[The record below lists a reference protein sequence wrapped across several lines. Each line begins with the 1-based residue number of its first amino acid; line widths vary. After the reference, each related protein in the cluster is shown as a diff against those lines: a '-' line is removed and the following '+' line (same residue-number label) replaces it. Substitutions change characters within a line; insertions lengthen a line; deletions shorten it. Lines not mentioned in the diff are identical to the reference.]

1 MRDSRTT
8 GCARHVGRVGAL
20 AVALG
25 IGSAIAVPAPVWAE
39 PDTGGSDTSQTDSSS
54 GPSDGSGTSDGSAT
68 SDSSTQDP
76 TSGATPAADP
86 TPAEPD
92 PPTAASAPTSERPA
106 LRSATPKKKPRT
118 VAGPRR
124 TARIATAPVPEV
136 SAEPVAPTVLRA
148 ADPAPVTTPM
158 IAAATVSNPTP
169 QSVPEPTL
177 PTPAKVISTVL
188 SALAAPLHGSR
199 SGATVEFPGL
209 WVLLA
214 AARRQLGL
222 SPAPT
227 AASAP
232 AAMTVAA
239 ATNIAPVLG
248 DPVLGNPD
256 PTTGAVNGRVVAT
269 DPEGARLTYA
279 LLTRPTEG
287 GLTFSSTGVFTYTP
301 TAAQRVR
308 AGLTSMPD
316 AVFTVTVSD
325 GTTAK
330 VVATVAVPVDPTPVQ
345 LLDPIPTGDR
355 PGAVAATNS
364 RAYLVNSAAGTVTV
378 INTID
383 GTVVST
389 IPVGTNPVAV
399 VVKADGRTAY
409 VADAGNRSIA
419 VINTATNTVRRQI
432 ALRFTPTALAI
443 SPSGGALYIGNATG
457 KMAKLS
463 TSTNRIAAWIAN
475 TSGTTS
481 MTVSPNGKRV
491 YATTPTGIAVYTT
504 SSWTNSAKLLAG
516 TADSSVIAVSRDSAA
531 VYAVTGG
538 TTVRVL
544 TSTGA
549 ATGTEFHTAGAVTG
563 ATVHKDGTLLFL
575 TTTDGDLQVYD
586 TRTHTPQTTLH
597 TAAGALAASPDGM
610 QLYLTDAAAGVLH
623 VVSLVPDNQ
632 RPEVA
637 APTGTGD
644 PVTGKVTGS
653 TGVTDADG
661 DRLTITVLTKPS
673 KGTIAFGPD
682 GTFTYTPTATARHL
696 AAADTAPLSA
706 LTDTVTITV
715 DDGRRGVVQQTIT
728 IAIVPANVDPTVKVT
743 VGKPNSSTGVITGTV
758 KATDA
763 NGDRIYY
770 DGTTATL
777 KGTLV
782 VGADGRF
789 TYTPTTTARHAAAT
803 ADPSA
808 RTETFTITVDDGHG
822 GVLAVPVTMA
832 ISPRNSAPTAA
843 SITGLD
849 TDFATGRVTGA
860 LSVTDADLDPL
871 RFTVP
876 TGPTRGS
883 VVLHT
888 DGTFSY
894 TPSAA
899 ARAVGTST
907 DSFTVRIDDGHGAT
921 QTLTVSV
928 TVAAS
933 APGDDLPVAGTITY
947 ATNSITGVVTG
958 QIQVSDSSPLS
969 YLFASATP
977 TSGTLTVNQGTGAF
991 VFTPNT
997 VARYRAWFTPEED
1010 TLSFTVSALDGTHGI
1025 PVDVSVPISAVHP
1038 DVDGTLTLAELRNL
1052 ALTGHVDIGRN
1063 KEGKIRNIDGTFTV
1077 DTVTDPTSAAALLN
1091 RVSTLLG
1098 IPAGFARAGDITVS
1112 TNDFGSVFYRLS
1124 PKVNGLRVLG
1134 SELVLS
1140 TDSSGTVTGLIS
1152 NYDPAITAV
1161 STVPI
1166 GTVDRASKVIDLL
1179 KADVVSDLGG
1189 SPSQATRDAFLATLH
1204 FDTELV
1210 VYHEDLNNPPQLA
1223 WHVHV
1228 TSAPDS
1234 AYPSVGVRYIV
1245 AANGTKPGAIISE
1258 FASAQH
1264 ALAPVRS
1271 SGTDQLGK
1279 VRTVMAAN
1287 TGSSIVL
1294 TDAGRNITTYATT
1307 YQSTWSGLPSIPGS
1321 VVGYTTSWLR
1331 SAVSAQAN
1339 MIRVFD
1345 YYTDVLGR
1353 NSFDDNG
1360 AEIKMSIDYN
1370 PGGVSASGWRNAAW
1384 TGSVMVFGDAGST
1397 QAALD
1402 LVAHEYTH
1410 AVVQYVNGLAYLG
1423 ESGAM
1428 NESYADIMGAL
1439 IENKTGTARWLFAE
1453 DAYGNPYRNM
1463 ADPSDYRQPEHYGN
1477 LLVDPCGCNAND
1489 DFDYVHSNSGIMNF
1503 AAYQMMEA
1511 TRDQVSGEQWARV
1524 FYDSLY
1530 RLPSTAKF
1538 VDARYAIISSARAQG
1553 LGSAQ
1558 IEAIKTAFDAVG
1570 IRADEPA

>member
-1 MRDSRTT
+1 MGDSRTT

-25 IGSAIAVPAPVWAE
+25 IGSAIAVPAPAWAD
-39 PDTGGSDTSQTDSSS
+39 PDPGGADTSQTDTSQT
-54 GPSDGSGTSDGSAT
+54 DTTSDT
-68 SDSSTQDP
+68 SSPDP
-76 TSGATPAADP
+76 TSPPTPAADS
-86 TPAEPD
+86 TAIEPD
-92 PPTAASAPTSERPA
+92 PPSTASTPAFERPS
-106 LRSATPKKKPRT
+106 LRSVAPKKKPRT
-118 VAGPRR
+118 VATPRR
-124 TARIATAPVPEV
+124 TARIAAAPQPEV
-136 SAEPVAPTVLRA
+136 PAEVATPTALRA
-148 ADPAPVTTPM
+148 VAAEQPEPTAGPM
-158 IAAATVSNPTP
+158 ITAVTVSSPAP
-169 QSVPEPTL
+169 QSVPKPTL
-177 PTPAKVISTVL
+177 PTPAKVITTVL
-188 SALAAPLHGSR
+188 SALVAPFEGSS
-199 SGATVEFPGL
+199 SGTAVEFPGL

-222 SPAPT
+222 SPTPT
-227 AASAP
+227 AASAA
-232 AAMTVAA
+232 AAMTVASA
-239 ATNIAPVLG
+239 TTNIAPVLG
-248 DPVLGNPD
+248 APALGDPD
-256 PTTGAVNGRVVAT
+256 PTTGAVSGRVVAT

-279 LLTRPTEG
+279 VLTRPAEG
-287 GLTFSSTGVFTYTP
+287 TLTFSSTGVFTYTP

-308 AGLTSMPD
+308 AGLTGIPD
-316 AVFTVTVSD
+316 ALFTVTVSD
-325 GTTAK
+325 GTTDK
-330 VVATVAVPVDPTPVQ
+330 VIASVAVPIDPTPVH
-345 LLDPIPTGDR
+345 LLDPVPTGGR
-355 PGAVAATNS
+355 PGAVAATDS

-378 INTID
+378 VNTLD

-389 IPVGTNPVAV
+389 IPVGTNPVAI

-409 VADAGNRSIA
+409 VADAGSRSIA
-419 VINTATNTVRRQI
+419 VIDTATNTVRRQI
-432 ALRFTPTALAI
+432 ALSFTPTALAI
-443 SPSGGALYIGNATG
+443 SPSGGAVYIGNATG

-463 TSTNRIAAWIAN
+463 TSTNRIGAWIGN
-475 TSGTTS
+475 TSGATS
-481 MTVSPNGKRV
+481 LIVSPNGKRV
-491 YATTPTGIAVYTT
+491 YATTPAGIAVYTT

-516 TADSSVIAVSRDSAA
+516 SADSTAIAVSRDSAA
-531 VYAVTGG
+531 VYTVTGG
-538 TTVRVL
+538 TTVHVL
-544 TSTGA
+544 TSAGA
-549 ATGTEFHTAGAVTG
+549 PTGTEFGAAGTVAG
-563 ATVHKDGTLLFL
+563 ATVNKDGSLLFL
-575 TTTDGDLQVYD
+575 ATADGDLEVYD
-586 TRTHTPQTTLH
+586 TRTLSLQTTLH
-597 TAAGALAASPDGM
+597 TGAGSLAASPDGM
-610 QLYLTDAAAGVLH
+610 QLYLTDADAGALR
-623 VVSLVPDNQ
+623 VVSVVPANL
-632 RPEVA
+632 RPAVA

-644 PVTGKVTGS
+644 PVTGQVTGS

-661 DRLTITVLTKPS
+661 DPLTITVLTKPT
-673 KGTIAFGPD
+673 KGTIAFRAD
-682 GTFTYTPTATARHL
+682 GTFTYTPTATARHN

-728 IAIVPANVDPTVKVT
+728 VAVVPANTAPTVKVT
-743 VGKPNSSTGVITGTV
+743 VGTPNSATGVITGTV

-782 VGADGRF
+782 VGADGKF
-789 TYTPTTTARHAAAT
+789 SYTPTVTARHAAAT
-803 ADPSA
+803 ADPTA
-808 RTETFTITVDDGHG
+808 KTETVSITVDDGHG
-822 GVLAVPVTMA
+822 GVLAVPVTLT

-843 SITGLD
+843 SLTGLN

-860 LSVTDADLDPL
+860 LSVSDSDLDPL
-871 RFTVP
+871 SFTVP
-876 TGPTRGS
+876 AGPTRGS
-883 VVLHT
+883 VVLNA
-888 DGTFSY
+888 DGTFGY

-899 ARAVGTST
+899 ARAAGTST

-933 APGDDLPVAGTITY
+933 TPGDDLPVAGTVTY

-969 YLFASATP
+969 YLIASATP

-991 VFTPNT
+991 TFTPNT
-997 VARYRAWFTPEED
+997 VARYRAWFTPDED
-1010 TLSFTVSALDGTHGI
+1010 ALHFTVSALDGAHGI
-1025 PVDVSVPISAVHP
+1025 PVDISVPISAVHP

-1063 KEGKIRNIDGTFTV
+1063 AAGKIRNIDGIFTV
-1077 DTVTDPTSAAALLN
+1077 DTVTDATSAAAVLN

-1098 IPAGFARAGDITVS
+1098 IPAGFAHAGDITVS

-1152 NYDPAITAV
+1152 NYDPAVTAV

-1166 GTVDRASKVIDLL
+1166 GSVDRASKVIDLI

-1189 SPSQATRDAFLATLH
+1189 NPSQATRDAFLSTLH

-1210 VYHEDLNNPPQLA
+1210 IYHEDLNNNPQLA
-1223 WHVHV
+1223 WRVNV
-1228 TSAPDS
+1228 TSATDS

-1245 AANGTKPGAIISE
+1245 AANGTKPGTIISE

-1294 TDAGRNITTYATT
+1294 TDAERNITTYATK
-1307 YQSTWSGLPSIPGS
+1307 YQSTWSGLPSIPGN

-1345 YYTDVLGR
+1345 YYTGVLGR
-1353 NSFDDNG
+1353 NSFDDDG
-1360 AEIKMSIDYN
+1360 AAIMLSIDYN
-1370 PGGVSASGWRNAAW
+1370 PSGVSASGWRNAAW

-1410 AVVQYVNGLAYLG
+1410 AVIQYVNGLAYLG

-1503 AAYQMMEA
+1503 AAYKMMEA
-1511 TRDQVSGEQWARV
+1511 TREQVSGEQWAQV

-1553 LGSAQ
+1553 FGSAQ
-1558 IEAIKTAFDAVG
+1558 IEAIKAAFDAVG

>member
-25 IGSAIAVPAPVWAE
+25 IGSAIAVPAPAWAE
-39 PDTGGSDTSQTDSSS
+39 PDTGGADTSQT
-54 GPSDGSGTSDGSAT
+54 GTASDN
-68 SDSSTQDP
+68 STDTAP
-76 TSGATPAADP
+76 DTTPNPEPAAGS
-86 TPAEPD
+86 TPAEEPSNTE
-92 PPTAASAPTSERPA
+92 PQLSGAPTTSVPERPS
-106 LRSATPKKKPRT
+106 LRSATPKKKPRS
-118 VAGPRR
+118 VAAPRR
-124 TARIATAPVPEV
+124 TARTAAAPDRDV
-136 SAEPVAPTVLRA
+136 SVAPLTPTVQRA
-148 ADPAPVTTPM
+148 VPAEAPPAPV
-158 IAAATVSNPTP
+158 IAAAAATGAVP
-169 QSVPEPTL
+169 QSVPIPTL
-177 PTPAKVISTVL
+177 PTPAKVINTVL
-188 SALAAPLHGSR
+188 TALTAPWQGSR
-199 SGATVEFPGL
+199 SGTTVEFPGL

-222 SPAPT
+222 TPAAT

-239 ATNIAPVLG
+239 ATANAAPVLG
-248 DPVLGNPD
+248 DPLLGDPD
-256 PTTGAVNGRVVAT
+256 PTTGAVSGRVVAT
-269 DPEGARLTYA
+269 DPEGARLRFT
-279 LLTRPTEG
+279 LLTRPAEG
-287 GLTFSSTGVFTYTP
+287 TLTFSSTGAFTYTP
-301 TAAQRVR
+301 TASQRVR
-308 AGLTSMPD
+308 AGLTGIAD
-316 AVFTVTVSD
+316 ALFTVAVSD
-325 GTTAK
+325 GRTGT
-330 VVATVAVPVDPTPVQ
+330 VVGSVAVPIDPAPVH
-345 LLDPIPTGDR
+345 LLDPVPTGDR
-355 PGAVAATNS
+355 PAAVAATDT
-364 RAYLVNSAAGTVTV
+364 RAYLVNSASGTVTV
-378 INTID
+378 VDTLA

-389 IPVGTNPVAV
+389 IPVGTNPIAI

-409 VADAGNRSIA
+409 VADAANRSIA
-419 VINTATNTVRRQI
+419 VVDTATNTVRRQI
-432 ALRFTPTALAI
+432 ALNFTPTALAI
-443 SPSGGALYIGNATG
+443 SPSGGAVYIGNATG
-457 KMAKLS
+457 KMAKLN
-463 TSTNRIAAWIAN
+463 TSTNRVGAWIGN
-475 TSGTTS
+475 TSGATS
-481 MTVSPNGKRV
+481 VIVSPNGKRV
-491 YATTPTGIAVYTT
+491 YVSTPAGIAVYSA

-516 TADSSVIAVSRDSAA
+516 SADSTAIAVSRDSTTL
-531 VYAVTGG
+531 YTVTGS
-538 TTVRVL
+538 TVRVL
-544 TSTGA
+544 TSTGIPTA
-549 ATGTEFHTAGAVTG
+549 STVDAGATVTG
-563 ATVHKDGTLLFL
+563 ATVNKDGTLVFL
-575 TTTDGDLQVYD
+575 TTADGDLQVYD
-586 TRTHTPQTTLH
+586 TATHSLQTTLH
-597 TAAGALAASPDGM
+597 TGAGALAASPDGM
-610 QLYLTDAAAGVLH
+610 QLYVADAAAGALQ
-623 VVSLVPDNQ
+623 VVSLVPANQ
-632 RPEVA
+632 RPTVA

-661 DRLTITVLTKPS
+661 DPLTITVLTKPT

-715 DDGRRGVVQQTIT
+715 DDGRRGVVQQNIT
-728 IAIVPANVDPTVKVT
+728 VAVVPANTAPTVKVT
-743 VGKPNSSTGVITGTV
+743 VGRPNSATGVITGTV
-758 KATDA
+758 RASDA
-763 NGDRIYY
+763 NRDRIYY
-770 DGTTATL
+770 DGTAATL
-777 KGTLV
+777 TGTLV
-782 VGADGRF
+782 VAANGKF
-789 TYTPTTTARHAAAT
+789 TYTPTVTARHAAAT
-803 ADPSA
+803 ADPA
-808 RTETFTITVDDGHG
+808 AKTETVTITVDDGHG
-822 GVLAVPVTMA
+822 GVVAVPVTMS
-832 ISPRNSAPTAA
+832 ILPRNSAPTAA
-843 SITGLD
+843 SLTGLH

-871 RFTVP
+871 TFTVP
-876 TGPTRGS
+876 VGPTRGS
-883 VVLHT
+883 VVLHA
-888 DGTFSY
+888 DGTFGY

-899 ARAVGTST
+899 ARAAGTST

-921 QTLTVSV
+921 QTMTVSV

-933 APGDDLPVAGTITY
+933 TPGDDLPVAGTVTY
-947 ATNSITGVVTG
+947 ATNAITGVVTG
-958 QIQVSDSSPLS
+958 EIQVSDSSTLS
-969 YLFASATP
+969 YLLATATP
-977 TSGTLTVNQGTGAF
+977 TSGTLTVNQGTGTF

-997 VARYRAWFTPEED
+997 VARYRAWFTPDED
-1010 TLSFTVSALDGTHGI
+1010 ELHFTVSVLDGTHGI

-1038 DVDGTLTLAELRNL
+1038 DVDGTLTLSELRNL

-1063 KEGKIRNIDGTFTV
+1063 KAGKIRNIDGTFTV
-1077 DTVTDPTSAAALLN
+1077 DPVTDATSAAAVLN
-1091 RVSTLLG
+1091 RISTLLG

-1112 TNDFGSVFYRLS
+1112 TNDFGSVFYRLN

-1140 TDSSGTVTGLIS
+1140 TDAGGTVTGLIS
-1152 NYDPAITAV
+1152 NYDPAVTAV

-1166 GTVDRASKVIDLL
+1166 GPADRASKVIDLL

-1189 SPSQATRDAFLATLH
+1189 SPSQAAKDAFLATLH

-1223 WHVHV
+1223 WRVNV
-1228 TSAPDS
+1228 TSTPDS
-1234 AYPSVGVRYIV
+1234 PYPSVGVRYIV
-1245 AANGTKPGAIISE
+1245 AANGTKPGLIISE

-1264 ALAPVRS
+1264 AVAPVRS

-1279 VRTVMAAN
+1279 VRTVVAAN

-1294 TDAGRNITTYATT
+1294 SDPGRNITTYATR
-1307 YQSTWSGLPSIPGS
+1307 YQSTWSGLPSIPGN

-1353 NSFDDNG
+1353 DSFDDNG
-1360 AEIKMSIDYN
+1360 AAIALNIDYN
-1370 PGGVSASGWRNAAW
+1370 PGGASASGWRNAAW
-1384 TGSVMVFGDAGST
+1384 TGSVLVFGDAGRT
-1397 QAALD
+1397 EAALD

-1503 AAYQMMEA
+1503 AAYKMMEA

-1538 VDARYAIISSARAQG
+1538 VDARYAVISSARAEG
-1553 LGSAQ
+1553 FGSAQ
-1558 IEAIKTAFDAVG
+1558 IDAIKAAFDAVG
-1570 IRADEPA
+1570 IRADEQA